1 MLRILTDCVDNII
14 NLENASDCLT
24 GESDGAGAD
33 QERLDHV
40 LLQDVGDCSLPH
52 IDTSCFLSLS
62 MSVSQLSYG
71 S

>member
-33 QERLDHV
+33 QERLHHV
-40 LLQDVGDCSLPH
+40 LLQDVGDGALSH
-52 IDTSCFLSLS
+52 INTSSFLTLS

-71 S
+71 T